1 MKILLVGG
9 TSSVGHSIA
18 EKMTRLG
25 QVISAGRREAEVFF
39 DLTHWDSIPV
49 VDESYDV
56 VIHVAADFA
65 GPTAED
71 FIRAELTNVVGT
83 LSVCRLAEHCGAKH
97 LVIMSSISATY
108 GPGDAYYGAYA
119 LSKRHAEEAALLFCA
134 ERTLPL
140 TVLRPT
146 QVYDAKGKCR
156 RHQPLLYLMADK
168 AQAGENILIHGSH
181 DARRNYLYLDDLAEI
196 CSRIVEMRH
205 TGVFDCAH
213 PHSPKL
219 SEVALAAFSAF
230 ANGGKIQF
238 QPDKPHLVDLPTS
251 VLTSCYEDIDF
262 YPQVDIQQGFERIR
276 QFRESV
282 S

>member
-1 MKILLVGG
+1 MKILLIGG
-9 TSSVGHSIA
+9 TSSIGRAIA
-18 EKMTRLG
+18 EKMIRLG
-25 QVISAGRREAEVFF
+25 RVVSAGRREAEVFF

-65 GPTAED
+65 GPTTED
-71 FIRAELTNVVGT
+71 FIRAEITNVIGT
-83 LSVCRLAEHCGAKH
+83 LSVCRLAERCSAKH
-97 LVIMSSISATY
+97 MVIMSSISATY

-134 ERTLPL
+134 ERGLPL

-146 QVYDAKGKCR
+146 QVYDAKGKCQ

-168 AQAGENILIHGSH
+168 AQAGEDILIHGTY

-205 TGVFDCAH
+205 AGVFDCAH

-219 SEVALAAFSAF
+219 SEVAQAAFSSF
-230 ANGGKIQF
+230 SNGGEIQF
-238 QPDKPHLVDLPTS
+238 QPDKPHLVDLPCFA
-251 VLTSCYEDIDF
+251 LTSCYEEIGF
-262 YPQVDIQQGFERIR
+262 YPQVDIQQGFERIK
-276 QFRESV
+276 QFRDNAS
-282 S
+282 